1 MNAGFDA
8 VDRLLLRV
16 LEDYGIRLLCGATM
30 LSQVVNKLV
39 AVLLTIVCP
48 SAILMAE
55 RPTAMLQATG
65 TVLLNGT
72 PTPRSMSVFT
82 GDRIDTADAAVGS
95 ISRTGFSLVVD
106 PSSSIQY
113 QDDGFAIL
121 KGTARIRTSRTMTA
135 RAGSVSVIPIG
146 TTALFDITIDGNT
159 ALVASREGALTLTNG
174 AETASLQPGYM
185 AKINL
190 DVSQDQD
197 QGPKPAATT
206 KGEPKNK
213 KKLIIWIVVA
223 AAAAAAIACG
233 IACSEGG
240 ATPVS
245 PVTP

>member
-1 MNAGFDA
+1 
-8 VDRLLLRV
+8 
-16 LEDYGIRLLCGATM
+16 
-30 LSQVVNKLV
+30 
-39 AVLLTIVCP
+39 
-48 SAILMAE
+48 
-55 RPTAMLQATG
+55 
-65 TVLLNGT
+65 
-72 PTPRSMSVFT
+72 MSVFT

-95 ISRTGFSLVVD
+95 ISRSGFSLVVD
-106 PSSSIQY
+106 PNSSIQY

-135 RAGSVSVIPIG
+135 RAGSVSVIPFG
-146 TTALFDITIDGNT
+146 TTALFDITIDGDT

-174 AETASLQPGYM
+174 VETASLESGYT

-190 DVSQDQD
+190 NVSQDQD

-206 KGEPKNK
+206 KGEPRK
-213 KKLIIWIVVA
+213 KKLIIWIIIA
-223 AAAAAAIACG
+223 AAAATAIACG